1 MIERS
6 PEPGLLERDLELER
20 VAELLDAVSSSRG
33 GLLVIEGV
41 AGVGKSR
48 LLDVATERA
57 LQAGISVRT
66 VRGDYL
72 ERSYAWHGAGA
83 LLEDAELVPHQD
95 GEEAALEL
103 LRGLTLH
110 VAELTERSPVLLVID
125 DAHWIDAPTLR
136 FVHFLAGRLEGLGAG
151 VLVAHRPYDGD
162 TADRMLLGAIA
173 AHPLAQAI
181 VLAPL
186 GADAVRALVRDAL
199 GPDTSSELCERCAE
213 LTGGNPYYLRELIRS
228 LAESSGPPTPA
239 LLDSVAP
246 PTLAR
251 SVLIRLSRAG
261 PDAVRVAEAL
271 VVMGEHAQAHHI
283 ATLAELDIDTVLSQA
298 DSLAAADLVRF
309 EEGMRFAHPL
319 VRSVVESDMPSGR
332 RQGLHARAALLLL
345 EEDAPPEAVA
355 VHLLPAPPR
364 AVPAAAETLR
374 RAAARAIARGAP
386 ASAVTYLERA
396 ILEPEDRVGIRRELA
411 EAAVAAGTSDAV
423 EHLEQALLD
432 TSSGI
437 ERARL
442 RLTLGWALHAA
453 ARFGEAASVF
463 DAGLADT
470 SEDEEQ
476 LRVELRTG
484 MLTSGMLDAGRAAE
498 THRQLARLSDLPTPR
513 DAAERHNQSQL
524 LVLALF
530 SGATPAPQL
539 ADFAERI
546 LGELGPGVDRVHD
559 WTRWNVIGTLSW
571 CDRFETALGSLDPLL
586 TGDASL
592 RVAMA
597 SYARAW
603 PSLWT
608 GRVAQAAEDARRAV
622 DLWTAG
628 AETYLPAAAYWLVT
642 ALCEQDQA
650 ARADAVLTEIDADR
664 WRDTAFYGFLMAA
677 RGRVAAATGDL
688 RTAAEEW
695 LACGAHITDVMRVNN
710 PSLLAWRSEAAM
722 LLARLQDRDSARALA
737 AEDLSFAEGF
747 QAPRALG
754 LALRA
759 DAAAKGGD
767 AGIEAL
773 ERAVAVLEDS
783 GAGLEHAH
791 ALVDL
796 GAALRRSGSRS
807 QARDPLRA
815 GLADAQ
821 RFGALALASRAREEL
836 LASGAKDL
844 TPSVQRGLTPG
855 ERRVAELAAQGLTN
869 REIAVQLFVTVKAV
883 EFHLSRVFSKLGIGG
898 RRQLADA
905 LTQISGEA

>member
-1 MIERS
+1 MIRRS
-6 PEPGLLERDLELER
+6 HETDLLERDLELQE
-20 VAELLDAVSSSRG
+20 VASLLEAVTSLQG

-41 AGVGKSR
+41 AGMGKSR
-48 LLDVATERA
+48 LLDVAIERA
-57 LQAGISVRT
+57 GAAGISVRA

-72 ERSYAWHGAGA
+72 ERSYAWHGAAA
-83 LLEDAELVPHQD
+83 LLEEAELVPHRD

-103 LRGLTLH
+103 LRGLTLQ
-110 VAELTERSPVLLVID
+110 VGALTEEAPLLLVID

-151 VLVAHRPYDGD
+151 VLIAHRPYDGD
-162 TADRMLLGAIA
+162 TVDRMLLRAIA
-173 AHPLAQAI
+173 AHPRAQSML
-181 VLAPL
+181 LAPL
-186 GADAVRALVRDAL
+186 GAEAVRRLVRDAL
-199 GPDTSSELCERCAE
+199 GAETSSELCERCAE

-228 LAESSGPPTPA
+228 LAESTGPPTPA

-251 SVLIRLSRAG
+251 SVLIRLSHAG
-261 PDAVRVAEAL
+261 PDAARVAEAL

-283 ATLAELDIDTVLSQA
+283 AVLAELDIDTVLRQA
-298 DSLAAADLVRF
+298 DALTAADLVRF
-309 EEGMRFAHPL
+309 EQGMRFAHPL
-319 VRSVVESDMPSGR
+319 VRAVVESDMPTGR
-332 RQGLHARAALLLL
+332 RQALHARAALLLL

-364 AVPAAAETLR
+364 AVPGAAETLR

-386 ASAVTYLERA
+386 ASAVTYLQRA
-396 ILEPEDRVGIRRELA
+396 ILEPEDRMGIRGELA

-432 TSSGI
+432 RPAGV

-442 RLTLGWALHAA
+442 HLTLGWALHAA

-470 SEDEEQ
+470 PEENEQ

-484 MLTSGMLDAGRAAE
+484 ALTSGMLDAGRAAE
-498 THRQLARLSDLPTPR
+498 THRRLARLGDLPRPR
-513 DAAERHNQSQL
+513 DAAERHHQSQL

-530 SGATPAPQL
+530 SGATPAPEL
-539 ADFAERI
+539 ASFAERQ
-546 LGELGPGVDRVHD
+546 LSELGRGVDRIHD

-571 CDRFETALGSLDPLL
+571 CDRFDSALRSLDPLL

-642 ALCEQDQA
+642 ALCEQEQA
-650 ARADAVLTEIDADR
+650 DHASAVLTEIDADR

-677 RGRVAAATGDL
+677 RGRLAAAAGDL
-688 RTAAEEW
+688 EGAASEW

-722 LLARLQDRDSARALA
+722 LLARLQDRDTARLLA

-773 ERAVAVLEDS
+773 ERAIAVLEES
-783 GAGLEHAH
+783 GAKLEHAH

-807 QARDPLRA
+807 RARDPLRA
-815 GLADAQ
+815 GLAAAQ
-821 RFGALALASRAREEL
+821 RFGAFALASRAREEL
-836 LASGAKDL
+836 LASGAKGL
-844 TPSVQRGLTPG
+844 APSIQRGLTPG
-855 ERRVAELAAQGLTN
+855 ELRVAELAAQGLTN
-869 REIAVQLFVTVKAV
+869 RKIAVQLFVTVKAV
-883 EFHLSRVFSKLGIGG
+883 EFHLSRVFSKLGISG
-898 RRQLADA
+898 RRELAQA
-905 LTQISGEA
+905 LTQTAGEV